1 MVKRILTWLF
11 VLALLS
17 SSGTA
22 LAAVAPAYEDI
33 TYESRGVQ
41 IPATVVLPDGEGP
54 YSLVIMVHGHG
65 GSRQENIGFP
75 AIAEALAK
83 QGIATIRMD
92 FPGCGDSTEDFSLNT
107 QSNMKQDIINGL
119 NYMTANYPLDE
130 SKIGVFG
137 YSMGGRLILELIDD
151 EAFPIAAAALLAPAA
166 DTDDL
171 KNLFGGQESWDQ
183 LKSEAGS
190 SSEGYVRFTT
200 FYGEEQH
207 LSKEWFSDLEKY
219 EGTSLIGKAAEKYDH
234 PALVIYA
241 ADDEVVS
248 PGVSAAV
255 AEALNAQVVI
265 TPADGHSY
273 GFNSNKDN
281 VLSLV
286 KTVVADFFSFNL
298 D

>member
-1 MVKRILTWLF
+1 MKRILAWLF

-17 SSGTA
+17 TTGAA
-22 LAAVAPAYEDI
+22 LAEVTPASEDI

-107 QSNMKQDIINGL
+107 QSNMKQDIINGF
-119 NYMTANYPLDE
+119 NYMTDNYPVDE
-130 SKIGVFG
+130 SKVGVFG
-137 YSMGGRLILELIDD
+137 YSMGGRLTLELIDD

-171 KNLFGGQESWDQ
+171 KNLFGGQENWDQ
-183 LKSEAGS
+183 LKSEAGV
-190 SSEGYVRFTT
+190 SSEGYVDFTT
-200 FYGEEQH
+200 IYGQVQH

-219 EGTSLIGKAAEKYDH
+219 EGTSLIGKAADKFDH

-241 ADDEVVS
+241 VDDEAVS
-248 PGVSAAV
+248 PSVSTAV
-255 AEALNAQVVI
+255 AEALNAQVVV

-273 GFNSNKDN
+273 GFYSDKDI
-281 VLSLV
+281 VLTLV
-286 KTVVADFFSFNL
+286 KTAVAGFFSFNL